1 VLTKLP
7 TAITTRRIPQTTTWQ
22 NFENMTNFSSG
33 QKVPYQHVVRTV
45 LTYHSVTTLIFQIPP
60 SSQIIGCFKFS
71 RFTYIIMHLYIL
83 PLSQKKKRCLK
94 SVFVRQTRFS
104 NASPF
109 ETEGVVY
116 IQMHKNIYE
125 SNKAKTT
132 YNLKRRE

>member
-83 PLSQKKKRCLK
+83 PLSKKKE
-94 SVFVRQTRFS
+94 VFEKCVC
-104 NASPF
+104 
-109 ETEGVVY
+109 ET
-116 IQMHKNIYE
+116 N
-125 SNKAKTT
+125 TL
-132 YNLKRRE
+132 LKRLSFWDRGSSVYPNA

>member
-83 PLSQKKKRCLK
+83 PLSQKKRGVWKVCLWDK
-94 SVFVRQTRFS
+94 HASQMPHKH
-104 NASPF
+104 ASP
-109 ETEGVVY
+109 TPLLLR
-116 IQMHKNIYE
+116 Q
-125 SNKAKTT
+125 
-132 YNLKRRE
+132 RE